1 MTSQP
6 SRLTRR
12 CLPWIVA
19 GLVGVLLVV
28 GAARATILTS
38 LGRAMTTSDPLA
50 PADFAVLTP
59 ESGEGGEI
67 EVSDL
72 FHDHIVTRAVVLLP
86 HPTIAAAELE
96 RRGARIHDG
105 PLDVLVQLGVPQN
118 AIVAVSAGEGG
129 TTESTKAL
137 SAWCRGRGA
146 DRIIVIVS
154 PTHARRYRRALARVW
169 QGPGPLPAIRTTRF
183 DEFRAETWWW
193 TRGTLRNGLGELQKL
208 LLDYVSH
215 PL

>member
-1 MTSQP
+1 LTTKS

-12 CLPWIVA
+12 GLWSVA
-19 GLVGVLLVV
+19 GLLVVLLVG
-28 GAARATILTS
+28 GAARTTILTS
-38 LGRAMTTSDPLA
+38 LGRAMATSDPLA
-50 PADFAVLTP
+50 PADLAVLTP
-59 ESGEGGEI
+59 ESGDGGEI

-72 FHDHIVTRAVVLLP
+72 FRDHVVTRVAVLVP
-86 HPTIAAAELE
+86 QPTIAEAELE
-96 RRGARIHDG
+96 RRGVRSHAP
-105 PLDVLVQLGVPQN
+105 PLDVLVQLGVPPN
-118 AIVAVSAGEGG
+118 AIVAVPAGEGG

-137 SAWCRGRGA
+137 AAWCRGRAA

-183 DEFRAETWWW
+183 DEFRAETWWS
-193 TRGTLRNGLGELQKL
+193 TRRTLRNGLEELQKL